1 MMSLFVELIQIA
13 LGTRTVLSRIPSEN
27 EWQQI
32 YETAAKQSLVGV
44 ILSGIEVI
52 RAKSVELSVPKM
64 LLLQWIG
71 EVQMIEQQNKKLNE
85 AAEHLTRIF
94 KNGRLRSCVLKG
106 QGVARLYD
114 VRCKKSDVRSQNSE
128 QRADDN
134 SEQNSDGLSSLSS
147 LNSLTGTPET
157 FGNLGTNTDNTIGG
171 SLSLRRQP
179 GDIDLWV
186 EGGREKVLQFLK
198 NSFLKTG
205 TVVIHHVDASIIDGV
220 ETEVHFLPSYSY
232 NYLRY
237 IKYKKFFKEEANQQF
252 DHFDEQV
259 GFAYPTNRF
268 NAVYLMMHIFR
279 HVFHEGIGLRQLMD
293 YYFVLIHL
301 TDEERKWAYGKM
313 KWLGLGKVTSAV
325 MYVMKA
331 VFLMD
336 DKYLLCNPSEKTG
349 KYLLDEIFAG
359 GNFGK
364 YGEQYEAAHSG
375 SSFNLY
381 LKNLKR
387 LGKVYSLCPSEV
399 LWAPIW
405 KPCHWIWRKWK
416 GYV

>member
-1 MMSLFVELIQIA
+1 MMSLFVELIQLA

-32 YETAAKQSLVGV
+32 YDRAAKHSLVGV
-44 ILSGIEVI
+44 VLHGIEEL
-52 RAKSVELSVPKM
+52 RAKNAELSVPKM

-71 EVQMIEQQNKKLNE
+71 EVQIIEQRNKEMNE
-85 AAEHLTRIF
+85 AAELLTRIF
-94 KNGRLRSCVLKG
+94 NNGGLRSCVLKG
-106 QGVARLYD
+106 QGVARMYD
-114 VRCKKSDVRSQNSE
+114 
-128 QRADDN
+128 
-134 SEQNSDGLSSLSS
+134 
-147 LNSLTGTPET
+147 
-157 FGNLGTNTDNTIGG
+157 G

-179 GDIDLWV
+179 GDIDIWV
-186 EGGREKVLQFLK
+186 EGERDDILKFLK
-198 NSFLKTG
+198 EKHLKTG
-205 TVVIHHVDASIIDGV
+205 KIVIHHVDTSIIDGV
-220 ETEVHFLPSYSY
+220 ETEVHFLPSYTY
-232 NYLRY
+232 DYLRY
-237 IKYKKFFKEEANQQF
+237 LKYKRFFKEEANLQF
-252 DHFDEQV
+252 DHFDERV

-293 YYFVLIHL
+293 YYFVLTHL
-301 TDEERKWAYGKM
+301 TDEERMWAYGKL
-313 KWLGLGKVTSAV
+313 KWLGLGNVTSAV
-325 MYVMKA
+325 MYVMKT
-331 VFLMD
+331 VFQMD
-336 DKYLLCNPSEKTG
+336 DKYLLYSPSEKTG
-349 KYLLDEIFAG
+349 KYLLEEIIAG

-364 YGEQYEAAHSG
+364 FGVQYEAAHSG

-405 KPCHWIWRKWK
+405 KPSHWLWRKWK

>member
-13 LGTRTVLSRIPSEN
+13 LGTRTVLSRIPSDN
-27 EWQQI
+27 DWQQI

-44 ILSGIEVI
+44 VLSGIEVI
-52 RAKSVELSVPKM
+52 RAKNLELSVPKV

-71 EVQMIEQQNKKLNE
+71 EVQIIEQRNKEMNE
-85 AAEHLTRIF
+85 AAVLVYRLF
-94 KNGRLRSCVLKG
+94 KNGGLRSCILKG
-106 QGVARLYD
+106 QGVARMYD
-114 VRCKKSDVRSQNSE
+114 
-128 QRADDN
+128 
-134 SEQNSDGLSSLSS
+134 GS
-147 LNSLTGTPET
+147 LN
-157 FGNLGTNTDNTIGG
+157 
-171 SLSLRRQP
+171 LRRQS
-179 GDIDLWV
+179 GDIDIWV

-198 NSFLKTG
+198 SSYLKTG
-205 TVVIHHVDASIIDGV
+205 TVVIHHVDASIVDGV

-237 IKYKKFFKEEANQQF
+237 VKYKKFFKEEANQQF

-293 YYFVLIHL
+293 CYFVLIHL
-301 TDEERKWAYGKM
+301 TDEERKWAYGKL

-325 MYVMKA
+325 MYVMKP

-336 DKYLLCNPSEKTG
+336 DKYLLCSPSEKTG
-349 KYLLDEIFAG
+349 KYLLEEIIAG

-364 YGEQYEAAHSG
+364 FGEQYESAHSG

-405 KPCHWIWRKWK
+405 KPTHWLWRKWK

>member
-1 MMSLFVELIQIA
+1 MSLFVELIQIA
-13 LGTRTVLSRIPSEN
+13 LGNRTVLSRIPSEN

-32 YETAAKQSLVGV
+32 YDTAVKQSLVGV
-44 ILSGIEVI
+44 VLHGIEEL
-52 RAKSVELSVPKM
+52 RAKNAELSVPKM

-71 EVQMIEQQNKKLNE
+71 EVQVIEQQNKKLNE

-94 KNGRLRSCVLKG
+94 KNGGLRSCVLKG
-106 QGVARLYD
+106 QGVARMYD
-114 VRCKKSDVRSQNSE
+114 
-128 QRADDN
+128 
-134 SEQNSDGLSSLSS
+134 
-147 LNSLTGTPET
+147 
-157 FGNLGTNTDNTIGG
+157 G

-186 EGGREKVLQFLK
+186 EGGREKVLKFLK
-198 NSFLKTG
+198 SSYLKTG
-205 TVVIHHVDASIIDGV
+205 TVVIHHVDTSIIDGV

-232 NYLRY
+232 NYFRY
-237 IKYKKFFKEEANQQF
+237 IKYKKYFKEEAKLQF

-301 TDEERKWAYGKM
+301 TDEERKWAYGKL
-313 KWLGLGKVTSAV
+313 KWLGIEKVTSAV

-336 DKYLLCNPSEKTG
+336 DKYLLC
-349 KYLLDEIFAG
+349 I
-359 GNFGK
+359 
-364 YGEQYEAAHSG
+364 
-375 SSFNLY
+375 
-381 LKNLKR
+381 
-387 LGKVYSLCPSEV
+387 
-399 LWAPIW
+399 
-405 KPCHWIWRKWK
+405 
-416 GYV
+416 

>member
-27 EWQQI
+27 EWQRI

-44 ILSGIEVI
+44 VLSGIEVI
-52 RAKSVELSVPKM
+52 RAKNAELSVPKM

-85 AAEHLTRIF
+85 AAGHLTSIF
-94 KNGRLRSCVLKG
+94 KNGGLRSCVLKG

-128 QRADDN
+128 QS
-134 SEQNSDGLSSLSS
+134 SESLKVQESQGAS
-147 LNSLTGTPET
+147 
-157 FGNLGTNTDNTIGG
+157 G

-186 EGGREKVLQFLK
+186 EGGREKVLRFLK
-198 NSFLKTG
+198 SSCLKTG
-205 TVVIHHVDASIIDGV
+205 TVVIHHVDTSIIDGV

-237 IKYKKFFKEEANQQF
+237 IKYKKFFKEEANLQF

-259 GFAYPTNRF
+259 GFAYPTNKF

-293 YYFVLIHL
+293 YYLVLIHL
-301 TDEERKWAYGKM
+301 TDEERKWAYGKL

-336 DKYLLCNPSEKTG
+336 DKYLLCSPSEKTG
-349 KYLLDEIFAG
+349 KYLLEEIIVG

-364 YGEQYEAAHSG
+364 FGEQYESAHSG

-405 KPCHWIWRKWK
+405 KPSHWMWRKWK

>member
-1 MMSLFVELIQIA
+1 MMSLFFELIQIA

-32 YETAAKQSLVGV
+32 YKIAAKQSLVGV
-44 ILSGIEVI
+44 VLSGIEVI
-52 RAKSVELSVPKM
+52 RAKSVELSVPKI

-71 EVQMIEQQNKKLNE
+71 EVQIIEQQNKDMNE
-85 AAEHLTRIF
+85 AVALVYRLF
-94 KNGRLRSCVLKG
+94 KNGGLRSCILKG

-114 VRCKKSDVRSQNSE
+114 VRCKKSDVRAQNSE
-128 QRADDN
+128 QSSESSRVQESLRARR
-134 SEQNSDGLSSLSS
+134 
-147 LNSLTGTPET
+147 
-157 FGNLGTNTDNTIGG
+157 

-205 TVVIHHVDASIIDGV
+205 TVVIHHVDTSIIDGV

-237 IKYKKFFKEEANQQF
+237 IKYKKFFKEEANLQF

-259 GFAYPTNRF
+259 GFAYPTNKF

-301 TDEERKWAYGKM
+301 TDEERKWAYGKL
-313 KWLGLGKVTSAV
+313 KWFGLGKVTCAV
-325 MYVMKA
+325 MYVMKE

-349 KYLLDEIFAG
+349 KYLLEEIIAG

-364 YGEQYEAAHSG
+364 FGEQYESAHSG

-387 LGKVYSLCPSEV
+387 LEKVYSLCPSEV

-405 KPCHWIWRKWK
+405 KPCHWLWRKWK

>member
-1 MMSLFVELIQIA
+1 MSLDNNQEAFFELVRAGLWSDGNPDIRIDGTTDWPEVYRLATEQSV
-13 LGTRTVLSRIPSEN
+13 LGLVLAGLEHSDIKP
-27 EWQQI
+27 
-32 YETAAKQSLVGV
+32 
-44 ILSGIEVI
+44 
-52 RAKSVELSVPKM
+52 PKM

-85 AAEHLTRIF
+85 AAEHLIRIF
-94 KNGRLRSCVLKG
+94 KNGGLCSCVLKG

-114 VRCKKSDVRSQNSE
+114 VRCKKSDVRSLNSE
-128 QRADDN
+128 QS
-134 SEQNSDGLSSLSS
+134 SESSKVQESQGAS
-147 LNSLTGTPET
+147 
-157 FGNLGTNTDNTIGG
+157 G

-198 NSFLKTG
+198 SSYLKTG
-205 TVVIHHVDASIIDGV
+205 TVVIHHVDASIVDGV

-232 NYLRY
+232 NYFRY

-252 DHFDEQV
+252 NHFDGQV

-301 TDEERKWAYGKM
+301 TDEERKWAYGKL

-325 MYVMKA
+325 MFVMKE

-349 KYLLDEIFAG
+349 KYLLEEILAG

-364 YGEQYEAAHSG
+364 FGEQYESAHSG

-405 KPCHWIWRKWK
+405 KPSHWLWRKWK

>member
-1 MMSLFVELIQIA
+1 MMSLFVELIQVA

-44 ILSGIEVI
+44 VLHGIEEL
-52 RAKSVELSVPKM
+52 RAKNVELSVPRV

-71 EVQMIEQQNKKLNE
+71 EIQVIEQQNRKLNE
-85 AAEHLTRIF
+85 AAEHLTKIF

-106 QGVARLYD
+106 QGVARMYD
-114 VRCKKSDVRSQNSE
+114 VRCKKSDVRSTSAEQSSE
-128 QRADDN
+128 CSRVQEFKGA
-134 SEQNSDGLSSLSS
+134 S
-147 LNSLTGTPET
+147 
-157 FGNLGTNTDNTIGG
+157 G

-179 GDIDLWV
+179 GDIDLWI
-186 EGGREKVLQFLK
+186 ESGREKVLQFLK
-198 NSFLKTG
+198 SSYLKTG
-205 TVVIHHVDASIIDGV
+205 TVVIHHVDTSIIDGV

-232 NYLRY
+232 NCLRY

-301 TDEERKWAYGKM
+301 TDEERKWAYGKL

-336 DKYLLCNPSEKTG
+336 DKYLLCNPLEKTG
-349 KYLLDEIFAG
+349 KYLLEEIIAG

-364 YGEQYEAAHSG
+364 FGEQYESAHSG

-405 KPCHWIWRKWK
+405 KPTHWLWRKWK

>member
-27 EWQQI
+27 EWQQV
-32 YETAAKQSLVGV
+32 YDTAAKQSLVGV
-44 ILSGIEVI
+44 VLSGIEVI

-114 VRCKKSDVRSQNSE
+114 QE
-128 QRADDN
+128 
-134 SEQNSDGLSSLSS
+134 SSRVQEFKGSS
-147 LNSLTGTPET
+147 
-157 FGNLGTNTDNTIGG
+157 G

-205 TVVIHHVDASIIDGV
+205 TVVIHHVDAQIIDGV

-237 IKYKKFFKEEANQQF
+237 VKYKKYFKEEAKLQF

-301 TDEERKWAYGKM
+301 TDEERKWAYGKL
-313 KWLGLGKVTSAV
+313 KWLGIEKVTSAV

-364 YGEQYEAAHSG
+364 FGEQYESAHSG

-405 KPCHWIWRKWK
+405 KPSHWLWRKWK

>member
-1 MMSLFVELIQIA
+1 MSLFVELIQVA
-13 LGTRTVLSRIPSEN
+13 LGTRTVLGRIPSEG

-32 YETAAKQSLVGV
+32 YDTAAKQSLVGV
-44 ILSGIEVI
+44 VLSGIEII
-52 RAKSVELSVPKM
+52 RATNIELSVPKI

-71 EVQMIEQQNKKLNE
+71 EIQMIEQQNKKLNE

-94 KNGRLRSCVLKG
+94 KNGGLRSCVLKG

-114 VRCKKSDVRSQNSE
+114 
-128 QRADDN
+128 
-134 SEQNSDGLSSLSS
+134 
-147 LNSLTGTPET
+147 
-157 FGNLGTNTDNTIGG
+157 G

-186 EGGREKVLQFLK
+186 EGGREKVLQFL
-198 NSFLKTG
+198 
-205 TVVIHHVDASIIDGV
+205 HVDASIIEGV

-237 IKYKKFFKEEANQQF
+237 IKYKQFFKEEANQQF

-259 GFAYPTNRF
+259 DFAYPTNRF

-279 HVFHEGIGLRQLMD
+279 HAFHEGIGLRQLMD

-301 TDEERKWAYGKM
+301 TDEERKWAYGKL
-313 KWLGLGKVTSAV
+313 KWLGLEKVTCAV
-325 MYVMKA
+325 MYVIKA

-336 DKYLLCNPSEKTG
+336 DKYLLCSPSEKTG
-349 KYLLDEIFAG
+349 QYLLEEILAG

-364 YGEQYEAAHSG
+364 FGEQYESAHSG
-375 SSFNLY
+375 STFNLY

-387 LGKVYSLCPSEV
+387 LGKVYTLCPSEV
-399 LWAPIW
+399 LWVLIW
-405 KPCHWIWRKWK
+405 KPCHWLWRKWK
-416 GYV
+416 GYVLGS

>member
-1 MMSLFVELIQIA
+1 MSLFVDLIQVA
-13 LGTRTVLSRIPSEN
+13 LGNRTVLSRIPSE
-27 EWQQI
+27 EDWLQI
-32 YETAAKQSLVGV
+32 YDTAAKQSLVGV
-44 ILSGIEVI
+44 VFSGIEVI
-52 RAKSVELSVPKM
+52 RAKNIELSVPKI

-94 KNGRLRSCVLKG
+94 KNGGFRSCVLKG
-106 QGVARLYD
+106 QGVARLYGD
-114 VRCKKSDVRSQNSE
+114 
-128 QRADDN
+128 
-134 SEQNSDGLSSLSS
+134 
-147 LNSLTGTPET
+147 
-157 FGNLGTNTDNTIGG
+157 

-186 EGGREKVLQFLK
+186 EGGREKVLKFLK
-198 NSFLKTG
+198 DSCFGVEK
-205 TVVIHHVDASIIDGV
+205 VVIYHVNTSIIDGV

-237 IKYKKFFKEEANQQF
+237 IKYKKFFKEDANQQF

-293 YYFVLIHL
+293 YYFVLTHL
-301 TDEERKWAYGKM
+301 TDEERKWAYGKL
-313 KWLGLGKVTSAV
+313 KWLGLEKVTSAV

-336 DKYLLCNPSEKTG
+336 DKYLLCSPSERTG
-349 KYLLDEIFAG
+349 KYLLEEILAG

-364 YGEQYEAAHSG
+364 FGEQYESAHSG

-399 LWAPIW
+399 IWAPIW
-405 KPCHWIWRKWK
+405 KPFHWLWRKWN

>member
-1 MMSLFVELIQIA
+1 MSLFVELIQIA
-13 LGTRTVLSRIPSEN
+13 VGTREKLSNVPSEN
-27 EWQQI
+27 EWQRI
-32 YETAAKQSLVGV
+32 YEIAAKQSLVGV
-44 ILSGIEVI
+44 VLSGIEVI
-52 RAKSVELSVPKM
+52 RAKNAELSVPKM

-71 EVQMIEQQNKKLNE
+71 EVQVIEQQNKKLNE

-94 KNGRLRSCVLKG
+94 KNGGLRSCVLKG

-128 QRADDN
+128 QSSESLKVQESQGSQDLRNERAM
-134 SEQNSDGLSSLSS
+134 L
-147 LNSLTGTPET
+147 ET
-157 FGNLGTNTDNTIGG
+157 SG

-198 NSFLKTG
+198 SSCLKTG
-205 TVVIHHVDASIIDGV
+205 TVVIHHVDASIVDGV

-237 IKYKKFFKEEANQQF
+237 IKYKKFFKEEANLQF

-301 TDEERKWAYGKM
+301 TDEERKWAYGKL
-313 KWLGLGKVTSAV
+313 KWLGLGKVTCAV

-336 DKYLLCNPSEKTG
+336 DKYLLCSPSEKTG
-349 KYLLDEIFAG
+349 KYLLEEIIAG

-364 YGEQYEAAHSG
+364 FGEQYESAHSG

>member
-32 YETAAKQSLVGV
+32 YEIAAKQSLVGV
-44 ILSGIEVI
+44 VLSGIEVI
-52 RAKSVELSVPKM
+52 RAKNVELSVPRV

-71 EVQMIEQQNKKLNE
+71 EVQVIEQQNKKLNK

-94 KNGRLRSCVLKG
+94 KNGGLRSCVLKG
-106 QGVARLYD
+106 QGVARLY
-114 VRCKKSDVRSQNSE
+114 S
-128 QRADDN
+128 
-134 SEQNSDGLSSLSS
+134 
-147 LNSLTGTPET
+147 
-157 FGNLGTNTDNTIGG
+157 G

-198 NSFLKTG
+198 SSYLKTG
-205 TVVIHHVDASIIDGV
+205 TVVIHHVDTSIIDGV

-232 NYLRY
+232 NYFRY
-237 IKYKKFFKEEANQQF
+237 ITYKKFFKEEANQQF
-252 DHFDEQV
+252 DHFDERV

-301 TDEERKWAYGKM
+301 RDEERKWAYGKL
-313 KWLGLGKVTSAV
+313 KWLGLGRVTSAV
-325 MYVMKA
+325 MFVMKA

-336 DKYLLCNPSEKTG
+336 DKYLLCSPSEKTG
-349 KYLLDEIFAG
+349 KYLLEEILAG

-364 YGEQYEAAHSG
+364 FGDQYESAHSG
-375 SSFNLY
+375 SCFNLY

-405 KPCHWIWRKWK
+405 KPSHWLWRKCK

>member
-32 YETAAKQSLVGV
+32 YEIAAKQSLVGIV
-44 ILSGIEVI
+44 LSGIEVI
-52 RAKSVELSVPKM
+52 RAKNVELSVPKI

-85 AAEHLTRIF
+85 AAEHLIRVF

-128 QRADDN
+128 QS
-134 SEQNSDGLSSLSS
+134 SESSRVQEFKGSS
-147 LNSLTGTPET
+147 
-157 FGNLGTNTDNTIGG
+157 G

-198 NSFLKTG
+198 SSYLKTG
-205 TVVIHHVDASIIDGV
+205 TVVIHHVDTSIIDGV

-237 IKYKKFFKEEANQQF
+237 AKYKKFFKEEANLQF
-252 DHFDEQV
+252 NHFDERV

-301 TDEERKWAYGKM
+301 TDEERKWAYGKL
-313 KWLGLGKVTSAV
+313 KWLGLGNVTSAV

-349 KYLLDEIFAG
+349 KYLLEEIIAG

-364 YGEQYEAAHSG
+364 FGEQYESAHSG

-405 KPCHWIWRKWK
+405 KPSHWLWRKWK

>member
-1 MMSLFVELIQIA
+1 MMSLFVELIQVA
-13 LGTRTVLSRIPSEN
+13 LGTRTVLSRIPSDN
-27 EWQQI
+27 DWRQI
-32 YETAAKQSLVGV
+32 YDTAAKQSLVGIV
-44 ILSGIEVI
+44 LSGIEKL
-52 RAKSVELSVPKM
+52 RAKGFEVNVPKV

-71 EVQMIEQQNKKLNE
+71 EVQMIEQRNNKLNE

-94 KNGRLRSCVLKG
+94 KNGGLRSCVLKG

-128 QRADDN
+128 QS
-134 SEQNSDGLSSLSS
+134 SESSRVQEFKGAS
-147 LNSLTGTPET
+147 
-157 FGNLGTNTDNTIGG
+157 G

-198 NSFLKTG
+198 SSFLKTG
-205 TVVIHHVDASIIDGV
+205 TVVIHHVDTSIIDGV

-301 TDEERKWAYGKM
+301 TDEERKWAYGKL

-336 DKYLLCNPSEKTG
+336 DKYLLCSPSDKTG
-349 KYLLDEIFAG
+349 KYLLEEIIAG

-364 YGEQYEAAHSG
+364 FGEQYESAHSG

-405 KPCHWIWRKWK
+405 KPCHLIWRKWK

>member
-1 MMSLFVELIQIA
+1 ML
-13 LGTRTVLSRIPSEN
+13 
-27 EWQQI
+27 
-32 YETAAKQSLVGV
+32 ETS
-44 ILSGIEVI
+44 
-52 RAKSVELSVPKM
+52 
-64 LLLQWIG
+64 
-71 EVQMIEQQNKKLNE
+71 
-85 AAEHLTRIF
+85 
-94 KNGRLRSCVLKG
+94 
-106 QGVARLYD
+106 
-114 VRCKKSDVRSQNSE
+114 
-128 QRADDN
+128 
-134 SEQNSDGLSSLSS
+134 
-147 LNSLTGTPET
+147 
-157 FGNLGTNTDNTIGG
+157 G

-198 NSFLKTG
+198 SSYLKAG

-237 IKYKKFFKEEANQQF
+237 IKYKKFFEEEANQQF
-252 DHFDEQV
+252 DHFDERV

-301 TDEERKWAYGKM
+301 TDEERKWAYGKL

-336 DKYLLCNPSEKTG
+336 DKYLLCSPSEKTG
-349 KYLLDEIFAG
+349 KYLLEEIIAG

-364 YGEQYEAAHSG
+364 FGEQYESAHSG

-387 LGKVYSLCPSEV
+387 LGKVYFLCPSEV

-405 KPCHWIWRKWK
+405 KPTHWIWRKWK

>member
-1 MMSLFVELIQIA
+1 MMSLFVELIQVA
-13 LGTRTVLSRIPSEN
+13 LGTRTVLSRIPSDN
-27 EWQQI
+27 DWRQI
-32 YETAAKQSLVGV
+32 YDTAAKQSLVGIV
-44 ILSGIEVI
+44 LSGIEKL
-52 RAKSVELSVPKM
+52 RAKGFEVNVPKV

-71 EVQMIEQQNKKLNE
+71 EVQMIEQRNNKLNE

-94 KNGRLRSCVLKG
+94 KNGGLRSCVLKG

-128 QRADDN
+128 QS
-134 SEQNSDGLSSLSS
+134 SESSRVQEFKGAS
-147 LNSLTGTPET
+147 
-157 FGNLGTNTDNTIGG
+157 G

-198 NSFLKTG
+198 SSFLKTG
-205 TVVIHHVDASIIDGV
+205 TVVIHHVDTSIIDGV

-259 GFAYPTNRF
+259 GFAYTTNRF

-301 TDEERKWAYGKM
+301 TDEERKWAYGKL

-336 DKYLLCNPSEKTG
+336 DKYLLCSPSEKTG
-349 KYLLDEIFAG
+349 KYLLEEIIAG

-364 YGEQYEAAHSG
+364 FGEQYESAHSG

-405 KPCHWIWRKWK
+405 KPCHWLWRKWN
-416 GYV
+416 GYL

>member
-1 MMSLFVELIQIA
+1 MKEDNLFIELIQIA
-13 LGTRTVLSRIPSEN
+13 LGTKTVLSRIPSEN

-32 YETAAKQSLVGV
+32 YETAVKQSLVGV
-44 ILSGIEVI
+44 VLSGIE
-52 RAKSVELSVPKM
+52 ELKNHYINLDLNIPRV

-85 AAEHLTRIF
+85 AAEYLIRVF
-94 KNGRLRSCVLKG
+94 KNGGLRSCVLKG
-106 QGVARLYD
+106 QGIARLYD

-128 QRADDN
+128 QS
-134 SEQNSDGLSSLSS
+134 SESSRVQEFKGSS
-147 LNSLTGTPET
+147 
-157 FGNLGTNTDNTIGG
+157 G

-198 NSFLKTG
+198 SSYLKTG
-205 TVVIHHVDASIIDGV
+205 TVVIHHVDASIIEGV

-237 IKYKKFFKEEANQQF
+237 VKYKKFFKEEANQQF

-301 TDEERKWAYGKM
+301 TDEERKWAYGKL

-349 KYLLDEIFAG
+349 KYLLEEIIAG

-364 YGEQYEAAHSG
+364 FGEQYESAHSG

-405 KPCHWIWRKWK
+405 KPSHWMWRKWK

>member
-13 LGTRTVLSRIPSEN
+13 LGTRTVLSRIPSEG

-32 YETAAKQSLVGV
+32 YDTAAKQSLVGIV
-44 ILSGIEVI
+44 LSGIEKI
-52 RAKSVELSVPKM
+52 RATNTELSVPKI

-114 VRCKKSDVRSQNSE
+114 VRCKKYDVRSQNSE
-128 QRADDN
+128 QS
-134 SEQNSDGLSSLSS
+134 SESSRVQEFKGSS
-147 LNSLTGTPET
+147 GA
-157 FGNLGTNTDNTIGG
+157 
-171 SLSLRRQP
+171 LSLRRQP

-198 NSFLKTG
+198 SSYLKTG
-205 TVVIHHVDASIIDGV
+205 TVVIHHVDTSIIDGV

-237 IKYKKFFKEEANQQF
+237 VKYKKFFKEEANQQF
-252 DHFDEQV
+252 NHFDEQV

-293 YYFVLIHL
+293 YYFVLTHL
-301 TDEERKWAYGKM
+301 TDEERKWAYGKL

-336 DKYLLCNPSEKTG
+336 DKYLLFSPSEQTG
-349 KYLLDEIFAG
+349 KYLLEEIIAG

-364 YGEQYEAAHSG
+364 FGEQYESAHSG

-387 LGKVYSLCPSEV
+387 LGKVYSLCPLEV

-405 KPCHWIWRKWK
+405 KPSHWLWRKWK